1 MGVDGINGKE
11 RMMGIRKERAE
22 KWGRWDKWV
31 RKDEGDEK
39 GKGLRRGVDGIN
51 ARGIRIKAL
60 IVDKLII
67 HHIIRL

>member
-1 MGVDGINGKE
+1 
-11 RMMGIRKERAE
+11 MMGIRKERAE

-51 ARGIRIKAL
+51 ARGIRL
-60 IVDKLII
+60 
-67 HHIIRL
+67 